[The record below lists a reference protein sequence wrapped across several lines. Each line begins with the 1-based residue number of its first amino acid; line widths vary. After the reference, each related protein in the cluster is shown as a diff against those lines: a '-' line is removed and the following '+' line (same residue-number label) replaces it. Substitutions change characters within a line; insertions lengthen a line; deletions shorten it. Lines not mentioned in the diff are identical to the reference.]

1 MNESRAAAGLSA
13 LPGLTDPASLGEGT
27 NWQDAMFQRAPM
39 SNHSV
44 LYTNG
49 TETSSIAMGAS
60 HFSQDGIIG
69 GEKAALSGP
78 RSVSIRSSK
87 RATASRWAKT

>member
-1 MNESRAAAGLSA
+1 
-13 LPGLTDPASLGEGT
+13 
-27 NWQDAMFQRAPM
+27 M

-49 TETSSIAMGAS
+49 TETSSMAMGAS

-69 GEKAALSGP
+69 G
-78 RSVSIRSSK
+78 
-87 RATASRWAKT
+87 

>member
-1 MNESRAAAGLSA
+1 
-13 LPGLTDPASLGEGT
+13 
-27 NWQDAMFQRAPM
+27 MFQRAPM
-39 SNHSV
+39 ANHSV

-69 GEKAALSGP
+69 GEKGRLERTTFRVNSEQQAGDRVRVGQNVTFTKYQSQRLL
-78 RSVSIRSSK
+78 
-87 RATASRWAKT
+87 